1 MTTSFSD
8 RLDGLL
14 SLFPVHARMFHGGTL
29 CGINDFVPQSEH
41 GQLHLVRSGSV
52 TVVHY
57 EHADLHV
64 HEPSVFLYPRPV
76 TRRFVSDPISG
87 IELICANLHFDG
99 GPANPFINALPD
111 AVALPLSSV
120 TGTAAILDL
129 LFEEALGSHP
139 GHQAVVDGLFDV
151 FLIQLLRKLMMTDQ
165 MDNGLLAGMT
175 SPKLRKAILA
185 MHEEPHREWS
195 LDTLA
200 ETAGMSRSTFANN
213 FRDTV
218 GFTPGVYL
226 QAWRIRLAQQA
237 LRKGHQLK
245 VIATEV
251 GYGSEAAL
259 SRAFK
264 AQCGSS
270 PRQWLAAQTSGIS
283 HA

>member
-1 MTTSFSD
+1 MAISFTD
-8 RLDGLL
+8 RLDALL
-14 SLFPVHARMFHGGTL
+14 SLFPVRARMFHGGTL
-29 CGINDFVPQSEH
+29 CGIHDFVPQSEH

-57 EHADLHV
+57 EHANLHM

-76 TRRFVSDPISG
+76 TRRFVSEPTSR

-111 AVALPLSSV
+111 VVALPLSSV

-129 LFEEALGSHP
+129 LFDEALGSSP
-139 GHQAVVDGLFDV
+139 GHQTMVDRLFDV
-151 FLIQLLRKLMMTDQ
+151 FLIQLLRKLTTTDQ
-165 MDNGLLAGMT
+165 MDSGLLAGMT
-175 SPKLRKAILA
+175 SPKLGRAILA
-185 MHEEPHREWS
+185 MHEEPHRDWS

-218 GFTPGVYL
+218 GYTPGVYL

-237 LRKGHQLK
+237 LRKGHHLK
-245 VIATEV
+245 
-251 GYGSEAAL
+251 GDCNRS
-259 SRAFK
+259 
-264 AQCGSS
+264 
-270 PRQWLAAQTSGIS
+270 WLWQ
-283 HA
+283 